1 MEIYNAITI
10 IVVLT
15 AIFGYLNYKYVKLP
29 RAIGIM
35 LISIAASLLIFGLGK
50 VFPEFFIRTINAIRN
65 IDFDAVV
72 LKVMLSFLLFAAAIQ
87 TDLGKLKKERNP
99 VIAYA
104 TITVILSSAIVGIL
118 TYWMTSAFGLQ
129 VNFLY
134 CLIFGTLISPT
145 DPVAVSAILKKSDI
159 SESVKTKIS
168 GESLF
173 NDGIAVVLFI
183 SVYDIA
189 QSGIGN
195 VTIGNVA
202 VIFLR
207 EVVGG
212 IVLGW
217 ALGKLATFM
226 LRSFKIKDTYVVEV
240 MITLALVMGGYNL
253 AEILGVSGPLTMVL
267 AGLITRNT
275 LSKTAS
281 DVTKDY
287 IGKFWQMI
295 DEVMNA
301 VLFLLIGFE
310 MLIVP
315 FNNILLL
322 MGLLAV
328 LIVLFARLLSVSF
341 PIFIIRNKRA
351 FATTTIPLLTWGG
364 MRGGISVAL
373 ALSVPKYMYGE
384 MFVTITY
391 IVVLFSIVV
400 QGLTI
405 EKLAKKLTSS
415 GNLKE

>member
-1 MEIYNAITI
+1 MEIYNAITT

-15 AIFGYLNYKYVKLP
+15 AIFGYLNYKYIKLP

-35 LISIAASLLIFGLGK
+35 LISIAASLLIVGLGK
-50 VFPEFFIRTINAIRN
+50 VLPEFFDRTINAVSN

-87 TDLGKLKKERNP
+87 TDLAKLKKERNP
-99 VIAYA
+99 IIAYA
-104 TITVILSSAIVGIL
+104 TISVILSSAIVGIF
-118 TYWMTSAFGLQ
+118 TYWMITAFGIQ

-134 CLIFGTLISPT
+134 CLLFGTLISPT
-145 DPVAVSAILKKSDI
+145 DPVAVSAILKRSDI

-168 GESLF
+168 GESLL

-183 SVYDIA
+183 TVYDMA
-189 QSGIGN
+189 QTGIGN
-195 VTIGNVA
+195 ITLGGVGL
-202 VIFLR
+202 IFLR

-212 IVLGW
+212 IALGW
-217 ALGKLATFM
+217 ALGKLASLM
-226 LRSFKIKDTYVVEV
+226 LRSFKIEDTYVVEV
-240 MITLALVMGGYNL
+240 MITLAVVMGGYNL
-253 AEILGVSGPLTMVL
+253 AEVLGVSGPLTMVL
-267 AGLITRNT
+267 AGLILRGT
-275 LSKTAS
+275 LIRESS

-315 FNNILLL
+315 FNNTLLL
-322 MGLLAV
+322 MGIIAAI
-328 LIVLFARLLSVSF
+328 IVLFARLLSVSF
-341 PIFIIRNKRA
+341 PIFIIRNKKA
-351 FATTTIPLLTWGG
+351 FATTTIPILTWGA

-373 ALSVPKYMYGE
+373 ALSVPKYMYGG

-391 IVVLFSIVV
+391 IVVILSIVV

-405 EKLAKKLTSS
+405 ERLSRRLTS
-415 GNLKE
+415 GVT